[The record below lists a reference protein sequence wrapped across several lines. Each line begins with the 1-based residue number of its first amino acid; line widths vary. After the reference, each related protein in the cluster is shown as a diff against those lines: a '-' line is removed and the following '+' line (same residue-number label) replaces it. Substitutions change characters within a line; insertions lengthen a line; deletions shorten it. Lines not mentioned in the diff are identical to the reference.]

1 MSSSIIH
8 VERLTKVYNG
18 KVKAVDAI
26 SFDVA
31 EGDIFGFLGPN
42 GAGKTTTIK
51 MLTTLLK
58 PTSGRATVCGYDIV
72 SQQREVR
79 SSIGVVPQEYTADED
94 MTGMENMMLI
104 AALYGIPKD
113 EAKARAEE
121 LLQLVELKDAMNR
134 KVSTYSG
141 GMRRRLELAIGLI
154 NHPRVLFLDEPT
166 LGLDVQTRAAVW
178 EYIKRLKEEY
188 NMTLFITTHYLEE
201 ADGICDRIAIIDHG
215 RIIRIGSPQELK
227 SGIGGDVIEIGLDK
241 HGEDLPELISQ
252 IKYVKEVKL
261 MNGYYRIKAEV
272 GEEVAPQVIELL
284 RSKGYHVT
292 RISLTKPTMDEVY
305 LEYVGRKFREEEDRS
320 ELLNRRMVLRRARS
334 R

>member
-1 MSSSIIH
+1 MSDPIIH

-18 KVKAVDAI
+18 RVKAVDAI

-31 EGDIFGFLGPN
+31 EGEIFGFLGPN

-72 SQQREVR
+72 SNQREVR
-79 SSIGVVPQEYTADED
+79 SCIGVVPQEYTADED
-94 MTGMENMMLI
+94 MTGMENMMLM

-113 EAKARAEE
+113 KAKARAEE

-154 NHPRVLFLDEPT
+154 NYPRVLFLDEPT
-166 LGLDVQTRAAVW
+166 LGLDVQTRTAVW
-178 EYIKRLKEEY
+178 EYIRKLKEEY
-188 NMTLFITTHYLEE
+188 NMTLFMTTHYLEE
-201 ADGICDRIAIIDHG
+201 ADGVCDRIAIIDHG

-227 SGIGGDVIEIGLDK
+227 SSIGGDVIEIGLDRPGK
-241 HGEDLPELISQ
+241 DVPELISQ
-252 IKYVKEVKL
+252 IRYVKEVKL
-261 MNGYYRIKAEV
+261 MNGYYRVKAEV
-272 GEEVAPQVIELL
+272 GEEVAPQIIELL

-292 RISLTKPTMDEVY
+292 RISLSKPTMDEVY

-320 ELLNRRMVLRRARS
+320 EFLNRIMVLRRARS
-334 R
+334 Q